1 MIIRNLGLMFLMTLS
16 LSAQSYLEISNK
28 IIKDFNYIYQG
39 RAWNGG
45 STYVKETKFRYR
57 FKTISAYEIEITKS
71 IDGSCE
77 GEPFILDI
85 RREYAVD
92 LEKDNKCDPALI
104 LSFDTD
110 IIYLIVKDR
119 CGAFGGFNLYK
130 RAKEARLLL
139 QMHLREARALATP

>member
-1 MIIRNLGLMFLMTLS
+1 MIIRKMALMLLLTLTLS
-16 LSAQSYLEISNK
+16 AETYLDISNK
-28 IIKDFNYIYQG
+28 IIKDFNYIYQD
-39 RAWNGG
+39 RAWSGG
-45 STYVKETKFRYR
+45 STYVKETRFRYR
-57 FKTISAYEIEITKS
+57 FKTISAYEIEISKS

-85 RREYAVD
+85 RLEYAVD

-139 QMHLREARALATP
+139 QMHLREARELAKP